1 MKPNKEKFMKIHFLN
16 IFLVTVTLVSFCTM
30 SNADNLSGTGDNLG
44 GGWRSDGNG
53 GYRGSGDNLGSGWRS
68 DGNGGLRGTGDNLG
82 RGYRKR

>member
-1 MKPNKEKFMKIHFLN
+1 MKIHFLN

-53 GYRGSGDNLGSGWRS
+53 VLISVQNLPGFWGKQR
-68 DGNGGLRGTGDNLG
+68 
-82 RGYRKR
+82 